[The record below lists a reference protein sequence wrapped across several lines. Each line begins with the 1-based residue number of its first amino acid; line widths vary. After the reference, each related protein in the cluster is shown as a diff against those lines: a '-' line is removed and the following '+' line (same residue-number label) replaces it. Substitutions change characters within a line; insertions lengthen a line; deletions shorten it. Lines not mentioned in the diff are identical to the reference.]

1 MNKNLCA
8 FRAVFLAAAA
18 ALVAP
23 AAAFADDDD
32 DCNVERGPSTLFNA
46 TVAPAGI
53 APNGFLFFGT
63 GNPPTGVAQQED
75 PTTPLELDLG
85 VIYRT
90 GNTIHPPRGPSI
102 RRIL

>member
-53 APNGFLFFGT
+53 
-63 GNPPTGVAQQED
+63 
-75 PTTPLELDLG
+75 
-85 VIYRT
+85 
-90 GNTIHPPRGPSI
+90 
-102 RRIL
+102 